1 MQYAFRKI
9 QYGESETVDLR
20 PSYLCANLLGRYA
33 KSLKT
38 KFTGAQLRDW
48 AALTNAD
55 APKQIAHIQKL
66 LASLSPFHRVI
77 LQYYVDIWNTVV
89 EHADKN
95 RMTARNIANVMA
107 PNFIE
112 DSLAVDLSAINSA
125 VSLIQALVAH
135 RLALFTEAIAGQLS
149 SADDAWENFSPDVSD
164 GIESAFQVRRT
175 LCHGSRMQACVC
187 GYRCMCCISMH
198 MRLFARAAC
207 MSSDTAQQGNTAH
220 VIKINGAD
228 YEVQMQM
235 LLQMKVTDRNRQRPV
250 RRRVLHHD
258 QTTFNT
264 LQVVDESPERPDG
277 TASLRTVFDVFSL
290 LPKTVKSPHYAAPT
304 FPGTDCIICPWPVPN
319 GYRLEQLL
327 GPVFI
332 QAALSHIRQHYLCG
346 PAAYQCW
353 LLPSTSSVVVCSAP
367 DLTAAHSLP
376 AAVSVRALC
385 ALRRRRGL
393 VRL

>member
-38 KFTGAQLRDW
+38 KFTAAQLRDW
-48 AALTNAD
+48 AALANAD

-95 RMTARNIANVMA
+95 RMNARNVANVMA

-125 VSLIQALVAH
+125 VSLIQALIAH

-164 GIESAFQVRRT
+164 GIESAFQVRR
-175 LCHGSRMQACVC
+175 SV
-187 GYRCMCCISMH
+187 MCCV
-198 MRLFARAAC
+198 LCAPVL
-207 MSSDTAQQGNTAH
+207 AH
-220 VIKINGAD
+220 V
-228 YEVQMQM
+228 V
-235 LLQMKVTDRNRQRPV
+235 
-250 RRRVLHHD
+250 
-258 QTTFNT
+258 
-264 LQVVDESPERPDG
+264 
-277 TASLRTVFDVFSL
+277 
-290 LPKTVKSPHYAAPT
+290 
-304 FPGTDCIICPWPVPN
+304 
-319 GYRLEQLL
+319 
-327 GPVFI
+327 
-332 QAALSHIRQHYLCG
+332 
-346 PAAYQCW
+346 
-353 LLPSTSSVVVCSAP
+353 
-367 DLTAAHSLP
+367 
-376 AAVSVRALC
+376 
-385 ALRRRRGL
+385 
-393 VRL
+393 